1 MYLFPFR
8 ASSTILTYLFSK
20 IFNGKLVFG
29 KNIAKGFFATGL
41 GLLLATV
48 GTSGFGGMRFVFDQA
63 YLMDGIP
70 LVVIVIGLLA
80 CPEAFKLLVDSKN
93 EICE

>member
-1 MYLFPFR
+1 
-8 ASSTILTYLFSK
+8 
-20 IFNGKLVFG
+20 
-29 KNIAKGFFATGL
+29 
-41 GLLLATV
+41 
-48 GTSGFGGMRFVFDQA
+48 MRFVFDQA

-93 EICE
+93 EKNVEKKIFSKIR